1 MCFFRY
7 KSSVQ
12 SVKSVFVKNYDHV
25 VFFEHGLNGLFDSFW
40 YLFYPFYSHSRVFEK
55 MLS

>member
-25 VFFEHGLNGLFDSFW
+25 VFFEHGLNGLN
-40 YLFYPFYSHSRVFEK
+40 
-55 MLS
+55 